1 MPRRARHEQPGW
13 IYHVTTRGNDQAPI
27 QLDDVDGGIWERT
40 LARVMRRYSWE
51 VLSYCLM
58 GNHAHLLLRIPL
70 GGLSAGMC
78 LLNGGYARQFNR
90 RHGRSDHVF
99 GRRFWSKPVATRAY
113 LLGSIHYIAWNP
125 VLGDRAATTEEYRWS
140 SHAAVAG
147 RREAPSFLAVDA
159 LLEVFDSD
167 PTRARIAYLG
177 HVATGHVPVPGTV
190 TSL

>member
-1 MPRRARHEQPGW
+1 MPRGHRHEQPGW
-13 IYHVTTRGNDQAPI
+13 IYHVTTRGNDRQPI
-27 QLDDVDGGIWERT
+27 QLDDVDCGTWERMV
-40 LARVMRRYSWE
+40 ARVTRRYSWE

-58 GNHAHLLLRIPL
+58 GNHAHLLVRIPL

-78 LLNGGYARQFNR
+78 LLNGGYAREFNR

-125 VLGDRAATTEEYRWS
+125 VLADRAGSPEEYVWS
-140 SHAAVAG
+140 SHAAMAG
-147 RREAPSFLAVDA
+147 RREPPSFLAVDA
-159 LLEVFDSD
+159 LLEVFGADSA
-167 PTRARIAYLG
+167 RALIGYLG
-177 HVATGHVPVPGTV
+177 HVANGQVPVPGTV